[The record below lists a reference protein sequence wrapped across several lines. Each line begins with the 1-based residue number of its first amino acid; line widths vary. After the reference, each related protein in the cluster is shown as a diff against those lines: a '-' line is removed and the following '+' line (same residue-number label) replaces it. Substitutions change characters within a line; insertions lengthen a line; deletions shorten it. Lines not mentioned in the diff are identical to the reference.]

1 MILLLVHKDTVV
13 YGMQFELGRRS
24 NDGDSVVDVRRSH
37 EEIQIPEV
45 GLDGHFKSTLLFSEI
60 HSAFSEIH
68 TDVDDIS
75 REELEALNAPNFTTL
90 G

>member
-1 MILLLVHKDTVV
+1 
-13 YGMQFELGRRS
+13 MQFELGRRS
-24 NDGDSVVDVRRSH
+24 NDSDSVVDVRRSH

-45 GLDGHFKSTLLFSEI
+45 GLDGHLKSILLFGEN
-60 HSAFSEIH
+60 HSAFCEIH
-68 TDVDDIS
+68 PDVDDIS